1 VRRWLL
7 IATVTL
13 AAAQCCFWLI
23 GAWIGLHLVGW
34 LVSVPL
40 TVSLCIGASLN
51 VLALPVFL
59 LKRGSWG
66 TPVFA
71 AVQVGNI
78 LFSLVAA
85 VLVSP
90 AWSLLGAAPA
100 LGTLFV
106 RLLLGRAE
114 ARS

>member
-1 VRRWLL
+1 MRRWLL
-7 IATVTL
+7 IAAVTL
-13 AAAQCCFWLI
+13 AAAQCGFWLI

-34 LVSVPL
+34 LVTVPL

-51 VLALPVFL
+51 VLALLAFL

-66 TPVFA
+66 TRAFA

-85 VLVSP
+85 MLVSP

-100 LGTLFV
+100 LATLFV
-106 RLLLGRAE
+106 QLLLSRAE
-114 ARS
+114 SRS